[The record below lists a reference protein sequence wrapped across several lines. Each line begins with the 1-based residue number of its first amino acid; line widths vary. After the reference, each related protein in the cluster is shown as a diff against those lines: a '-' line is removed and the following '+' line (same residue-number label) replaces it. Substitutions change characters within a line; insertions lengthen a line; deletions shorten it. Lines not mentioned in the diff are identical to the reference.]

1 MLAETP
7 LLPLAPLGHRWPT
20 TTNTLMTKYSA
31 ISLLEFI
38 YVITVDGFNALVP
51 FIAVEIQ
58 VVWDPTFVNANE
70 IRNIVFLV
78 VRFDN
83 VLALSSVVLVIFK
96 PGSGIVVFVRI
107 LVRIVL
113 QVRFGWFVI
122 PVTGS
127 YK

>member
-7 LLPLAPLGHRWPT
+7 LLPLAPLGHRWPRT
-20 TTNTLMTKYSA
+20 IITLTTKYSA
-31 ISLLEFI
+31 ISLLGFI

-51 FIAVEIQ
+51 FVAVEIQ

-70 IRNIVFLV
+70 IGNIVFLV

-96 PGSGIVVFVRI
+96 PGSGIVVLVRI
-107 LVRIVL
+107 FVRIVL
-113 QVRFGWFVI
+113 QVGFGWFVI